1 MIKKNKAFIIAV
13 IAKEDNTDY
22 IHEECEELKLLATA
36 LNYDIIDIIY
46 QNKPYIDPSTYIGKG
61 KIKNSLNKAKM
72 LSVDTF
78 IFNNELKP
86 SHFNHINK
94 LTNNKIKII
103 DRTKVILDIFS
114 KHART
119 LESKKQIELASLQYL
134 LPRLKGMWTHLERQM
149 GGVGTRGGPGEKQ
162 IEIDRRLASKKI
174 TKLKKELKLITK
186 SRTNMRKSRNSIFKI
201 CLAGYTNAGKSTL
214 MRELSGHNVYVKDKL
229 FATLDTTTK
238 KIRTK
243 SNHQYL
249 LSDTVGFLNNLPHNL
264 IASFRSTLEEM
275 NEADLIIQVID
286 ITASNIGRHIN
297 TINDTLKMIG
307 VNKTKKLLVF
317 NKIDKV
323 KSGSLFKKIN
333 SEYPESILISAENK
347 LKLNLLENE
356 LTKLIENSM
365 DTYTLSITYKS
376 YEIINYIYKNTIIVK
391 EDAKENKVKI
401 IFKTSKKHF
410 NTIQT
415 KIQNP

>member
-1 MIKKNKAFIIAV
+1 MAQI
-13 IAKEDNTDY
+13 
-22 IHEECEELKLLATA
+22 
-36 LNYDIIDIIY
+36 
-46 QNKPYIDPSTYIGKG
+46 
-61 KIKNSLNKAKM
+61 
-72 LSVDTF
+72 
-78 IFNNELKP
+78 
-86 SHFNHINK
+86 
-94 LTNNKIKII
+94 TN
-103 DRTKVILDIFS
+103 
-114 KHART
+114 
-119 LESKKQIELASLQYL
+119 
-134 LPRLKGMWTHLERQM
+134 LP
-149 GGVGTRGGPGEKQ
+149 
-162 IEIDRRLASKKI
+162 
-174 TKLKKELKLITK
+174 
-186 SRTNMRKSRNSIFKI
+186 F
-201 CLAGYTNAGKSTL
+201 
-214 MRELSGHNVYVKDKL
+214 
-229 FATLDTTTK
+229 
-238 KIRTK
+238 
-243 SNHQYL
+243 L

-323 KSGSLFKKIN
+323 KSSSLFKKIY